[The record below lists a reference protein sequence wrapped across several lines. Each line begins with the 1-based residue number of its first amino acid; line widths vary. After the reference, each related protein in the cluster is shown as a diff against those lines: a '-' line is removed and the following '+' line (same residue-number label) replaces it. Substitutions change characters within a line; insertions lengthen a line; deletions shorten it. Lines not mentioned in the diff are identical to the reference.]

1 MERRR
6 GQEEEDRGGGP
17 GNELERERERKRERV
32 GRRREY
38 VRHDSYTFITNAYEH
53 VRLYVSAL

>member
-6 GQEEEDRGGGP
+6 GGEEGRRGGEQP
-17 GNELERERERKRERV
+17 GNELERERERERV